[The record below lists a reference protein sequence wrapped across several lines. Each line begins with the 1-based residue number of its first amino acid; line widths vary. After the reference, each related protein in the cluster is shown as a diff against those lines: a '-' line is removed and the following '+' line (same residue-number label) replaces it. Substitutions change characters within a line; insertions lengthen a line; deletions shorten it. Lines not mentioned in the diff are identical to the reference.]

1 MNWIKIWYVYT
12 HTHTHTHT
20 QENYSVIKKGKKNQ
34 NNAIATTW
42 MKLEIIISSEVNQ
55 KEKYIY
61 HITLCGI

>member
-12 HTHTHTHT
+12 HTHT
-20 QENYSVIKKGKKNQ
+20 QENYSVIKKEKKNQ
-34 NNAIATTW
+34 NNAISTTW
-42 MKLEIIISSEVNQ
+42 IKLEIIISSEVSQ